1 MKYSEWYNIAAK
13 LHQKCCKK
21 QNSNCGSKKMT
32 DAENKILNKLQHAI
46 DSDHGIHQVTYNE
59 ARTSLDEMF
68 DMVKS
73 GRKFPPLVDDRV

>member
-1 MKYSEWYNIAAK
+1 
-13 LHQKCCKK
+13 
-21 QNSNCGSKKMT
+21 MT